1 MSFLNNNKYFPIEFK
16 KDGSLYFYAPY
27 ILIALWSVIQI
38 ITATVIG
45 FVNILNIFTVI
56 SILLLTGLSVA
67 VLYLFYQIFI
77 KLDKNKK
84 KYNILKS
91 MVGYGVVLTYVFN
104 SLPRMV
110 GEFLGNISITQ
121 SIIFFII
128 TLAPTALASVAYLFL
143 KSSKTRLF
151 MNIYTQKEIEV
162 EKLMKKDK
170 KLKKSEHK
178 RIKSERSILENIWY
192 EWIDALI
199 QAIIIALLIQ
209 QFLFQMYQIPS
220 ESMVR
225 TFLIN
230 DRVVV
235 NKFIYGPHIPLT
247 NWKLPFFAKPKIGDI
262 VVFKNPEMDDP
273 DSEVSYKNAF
283 VRIMHPFIYMLTLS
297 LVDIDKKS
305 DGSPKERFIVKRLV
319 ANDGEKL
326 CLLNDKVYKKTKD
339 SGWTLMSSINGQKEY
354 GENEIYNE
362 NDPRIKSQRITSKLK
377 EILNNSEKIID
388 EMDTKLEN
396 DKLIAQKKTLIDIS
410 GKTGI
415 KNIINK
421 LDELKKVM
429 ENGGINSHIQNI
441 AFSERV
447 IFSFNDRRFIEAVFD
462 KKELSGE
469 EISFY
474 KDHFNKQINNY
485 YQAVFYKLIVEYIEF
500 LGKSGNNVNY
510 INDQII
516 TIYKEEYDVSPY
528 KNYMKKL
535 NLLSKSTRLEI
546 LNDIIRDNEV
556 KEYLSSNFDNI
567 KKLGYFDKI
576 MKFYYIS
583 MYLYGYGE
591 NSANYFAE
599 IFSLRNFSDY
609 PPEKDAYLNN
619 EYFVMG
625 DNRYNSLD
633 SRLGYDNYTI
643 NIDEDDQTEFSTK
656 TIVSWKPHTIKNR
669 HLLGKAI
676 AIYFPL
682 DRMGFLK

>member
-1 MSFLNNNKYFPIEFK
+1 MSLLNNKYFSIDFK
-16 KDGSLYFYAPY
+16 KDGSLYFNVPFF
-27 ILIALWSVIQI
+27 LIAIWSVIQV
-38 ITATVIG
+38 ITATITG
-45 FVNILNIFTVI
+45 FENILNVFTVI

-67 VLYLFYQIFI
+67 VLFLFYQIFI

-84 KYNILKS
+84 KYNIFKS
-91 MVGYGVVLTYVFN
+91 LVGYGVVLTYVFN

-121 SIIFFII
+121 SIIYFII
-128 TLAPTALASVAYLFL
+128 TLIPTAIASVAYLFL

-151 MNIYTQKEIEV
+151 MNIYTQKEIDV
-162 EKLMKKDK
+162 EKMMKKDK
-170 KLKKSEHK
+170 KLKKIEHK
-178 RIKSERSILENIWY
+178 KLKSERSILENIWY

-273 DSEVSYKNAF
+273 ESEVSYKNAF

-305 DGSPKERFIVKRLV
+305 DGTPKERFIVKRLV
-319 ANDGEKL
+319 ANEGEKL
-326 CLLNDKVYKKTKD
+326 CILNDKVYKKNKE
-339 SGWTLMSSINGQKEY
+339 SGWTQMSLINGQKEY
-354 GENEIYNE
+354 GENEIYND
-362 NDPRIKSQRITSKLK
+362 NDPRIENQRITRKLK
-377 EILNNSEKIID
+377 EILNNSEKIIE
-388 EMDTKLEN
+388 EMDIKLEN
-396 DKLIAQKKTLIDIS
+396 DNLIAQKKILLDIS
-410 GKTGI
+410 GKIGI
-415 KNIINK
+415 NNIIIK
-421 LDELKKVM
+421 LEDLKKTM

-447 IFSFNDRRFIEAVFD
+447 IFSFNDRRFIEAVFN
-462 KKELSGE
+462 KKKLSGE

-474 KDHFNKQINNY
+474 NDLFNKQINNY
-485 YQAVFYKLIVEYIEF
+485 YQAILYKLIVEYIEF
-500 LGKSGNNVNY
+500 LSKSGNNVNY
-510 INDQII
+510 FNDQIS
-516 TIYKEEYDVSPY
+516 TDYKEEYDDSPY
-528 KNYMKKL
+528 KNYMKKV

-546 LNDIIRDNEV
+546 LNNIIKDNVV
-556 KEYLSSNFDNI
+556 KGYLSSNFDNI

-609 PPEKDAYLNN
+609 PQDKDVYLDN

-633 SRLGYDNYTI
+633 SRLGYDNYSI
-643 NIDEDDQTEFSTK
+643 NIDESDQTGFSTK

>member
-1 MSFLNNNKYFPIEFK
+1 MK
-16 KDGSLYFYAPY
+16 KNAPKK
-27 ILIALWSVIQI
+27 IIALWSVIQI

-121 SIIFFII
+121 SIIYFII

-339 SGWTLMSSINGQKEY
+339 SVWTLMSSINGQKEY

-421 LDELKKVM
+421 LDELKKAM

-469 EISFY
+469 EIIFY

-500 LGKSGNNVNY
+500 LGKS
-510 INDQII
+510 
-516 TIYKEEYDVSPY
+516 
-528 KNYMKKL
+528 
-535 NLLSKSTRLEI
+535 
-546 LNDIIRDNEV
+546 
-556 KEYLSSNFDNI
+556 
-567 KKLGYFDKI
+567 
-576 MKFYYIS
+576 
-583 MYLYGYGE
+583 
-591 NSANYFAE
+591 
-599 IFSLRNFSDY
+599 
-609 PPEKDAYLNN
+609 
-619 EYFVMG
+619 
-625 DNRYNSLD
+625 
-633 SRLGYDNYTI
+633 
-643 NIDEDDQTEFSTK
+643 
-656 TIVSWKPHTIKNR
+656 
-669 HLLGKAI
+669 
-676 AIYFPL
+676 
-682 DRMGFLK
+682 

>member
-1 MSFLNNNKYFPIEFK
+1 
-16 KDGSLYFYAPY
+16 
-27 ILIALWSVIQI
+27 
-38 ITATVIG
+38 
-45 FVNILNIFTVI
+45 
-56 SILLLTGLSVA
+56 LSVA
-67 VLYLFYQIFI
+67 VLSFFYQIFV

-84 KYNILKS
+84 RYNVFKS
-91 MVGYGVVLTYVFN
+91 LVGYGVVLTYVFN

-110 GEFLGNISITQ
+110 GEFLGNISTTR
-121 SIIFFII
+121 SIIYFVI
-128 TLAPTALASVAYLFL
+128 TLIPTALAAVAYLFI

-151 MNIYTQKEIEV
+151 MNIYTQKEIDV
-162 EKLMKKDK
+162 EKMAKKDR

-192 EWIDALI
+192 EWVDALI

-220 ESMVR
+220 ESMVK

-273 DSEVSYKNAF
+273 ESEVSYKNAF

-305 DGSPKERFIVKRLV
+305 DGSPKERFIVKRLI

-326 CLLNDKVYKKTKD
+326 CILNDKVYKKTGA
-339 SGWTLMSSINGQKEY
+339 SGWTQMGSIYGQKEY

-362 NDPRIKSQRITSKLK
+362 NDPRIKGQRITPKLK
-377 EILNNSEKIID
+377 QILNNSEKIIEETD
-388 EMDTKLEN
+388 IKLETDNLTAQKKKLIDNSNKNGIINIVTKLE
-396 DKLIAQKKTLIDIS
+396 
-410 GKTGI
+410 
-415 KNIINK
+415 
-421 LDELKKVM
+421 ELKKIM
-429 ENGGINSHIQNI
+429 ENGGVYSHIQNI

-447 IFSFNDRRFIEAVFD
+447 IFSLNDRRFIEAVFD
-462 KKELSGE
+462 KKALSNE

-474 KDHFNKQINNY
+474 KDHFNKQIDNY
-485 YQAVFYKLIVEYIEF
+485 YQVVFYKLIVDYIEF
-500 LGKSGNNVNY
+500 LGKTGNDVKY
-510 INDQII
+510 FNDQII
-516 TIYKEEYDVSPY
+516 TDYKEDDDDSPY
-528 KNYMKKL
+528 KKYMKKI

-546 LNDIIRDNEV
+546 LNDIIKDNEV
-556 KEYLSSNFDNI
+556 KGYLSSNFDNI
-567 KKLGYFDKI
+567 KKLGYFNKI
-576 MKFYYIS
+576 MKFYYLS

-609 PPEKDAYLNN
+609 PPEKDAYLDN

-633 SRLGYDNYTI
+633 SRLGYDNYSI
-643 NIDEDDQTEFSTK
+643 YIDEDDQKDFSTK

-669 HLLGKAI
+669 HLLGKAL